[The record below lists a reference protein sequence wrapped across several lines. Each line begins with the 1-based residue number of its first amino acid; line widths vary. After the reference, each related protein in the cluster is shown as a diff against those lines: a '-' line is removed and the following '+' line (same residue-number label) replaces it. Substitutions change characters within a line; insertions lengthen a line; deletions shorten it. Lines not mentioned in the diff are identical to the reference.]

1 MKVVG
6 VMTRKMVKVSI
17 FISTQVK
24 NMKVSGLMVKSKATV
39 FIITLMVINILG
51 NGNLVKEMVKEF

>member
-1 MKVVG
+1 
-6 VMTRKMVKVSI
+6 
-17 FISTQVK
+17 
-24 NMKVSGLMVKSKATV
+24 MKVSGLMVKSKATV